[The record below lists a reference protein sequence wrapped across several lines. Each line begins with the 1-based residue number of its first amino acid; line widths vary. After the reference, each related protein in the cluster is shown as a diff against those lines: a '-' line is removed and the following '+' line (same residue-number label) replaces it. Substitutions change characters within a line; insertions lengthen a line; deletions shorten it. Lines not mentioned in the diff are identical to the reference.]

1 MWKRDEAVK
10 PTNQGATTPAPA
22 PTIVPASV
30 AATQAE
36 SRRIERDL
44 VNIGKSVV
52 IKGELSGSEDL
63 TMNSPAAKQLVVI
76 GNGMVGQRLLE
87 SIAKAN
93 AGYEVTVLCE
103 EPRPAYDRVHLS
115 EFFSG
120 KSAEDLSLV
129 APGFFAD
136 RSNVLL
142 KLNARATAIDRAA
155 KSGSIDLAV
164 DTASVDTGDGD
175 KGSRPRSRDEHLRS
189 ADFFN
194 AAEFPKMTYKSTGV
208 AFSGDNPT
216 TIDGNL
222 TLLGVTKP
230 LQLTVERF
238 KCNPAQGTGKE
249 RCGGNAT
256 GKLKR
261 SDFGM
266 KTGIPNLGD
275 EVTLLIMF
283 EALKD

>member
-1 MWKRDEAVK
+1 MGTATRTTSDTTTTWSIDPGHSNVEFAVK
-10 PTNQGATTPAPA
+10 HLMISSVKGRFGINSGALQLNDADPSKTT
-22 PTIVPASV
+22 V
-30 AATQAE
+30 E
-36 SRRIERDL
+36 IE
-44 VNIGKSVV
+44 
-52 IKGELSGSEDL
+52 
-63 TMNSPAAKQLVVI
+63 
-76 GNGMVGQRLLE
+76 
-87 SIAKAN
+87 
-93 AGYEVTVLCE
+93 
-103 EPRPAYDRVHLS
+103 
-115 EFFSG
+115 
-120 KSAEDLSLV
+120 
-129 APGFFAD
+129 
-136 RSNVLL
+136 
-142 KLNARATAIDRAA
+142 IDA
-155 KSGSIDLAV
+155 
-164 DTASVDTGDGD
+164 ASVDT
-175 KGSRPRSRDEHLRS
+175 RQEQRDNHLRS

-208 AFSGDNPT
+208 AFSGDNPM

>member
-1 MWKRDEAVK
+1 MSKRIAALAFAVV
-10 PTNQGATTPAPA
+10 PFAAMAAPESYTLD
-22 PTIVPASV
+22 PYHTFPNFTLDHLGVSTIHGRFNKTA
-30 AATQAE
+30 
-36 SRRIERDL
+36 
-44 VNIGKSVV
+44 GK
-52 IKGELSGSEDL
+52 L
-63 TMNSPAAKQLVVI
+63 T
-76 GNGMVGQRLLE
+76 
-87 SIAKAN
+87 
-93 AGYEVTVLCE
+93 
-103 EPRPAYDRVHLS
+103 
-115 EFFSG
+115 
-120 KSAEDLSLV
+120 
-129 APGFFAD
+129 
-136 RSNVLL
+136 
-142 KLNARATAIDRAA
+142 IDRAA
-155 KSGSIDLAV
+155 KSGAIDLSV
-164 DTASVDTGDGD
+164 DTVSVDTGDGD

-194 AAEFPKMTYKSTGV
+194 AAEFPKMTYKSTNV

-216 TIDGNL
+216 AIDGNL

-283 EALKD
+283 EGLKD

>member
-1 MWKRDEAVK
+1 MSKRIAALALAVL
-10 PTNQGATTPAPA
+10 PFAAIAAPESYTLDPYHTFPNFTLDHLGVATIYGRFNKTA
-22 PTIVPASV
+22 
-30 AATQAE
+30 
-36 SRRIERDL
+36 
-44 VNIGKSVV
+44 GK
-52 IKGELSGSEDL
+52 L
-63 TMNSPAAKQLVVI
+63 T
-76 GNGMVGQRLLE
+76 
-87 SIAKAN
+87 
-93 AGYEVTVLCE
+93 
-103 EPRPAYDRVHLS
+103 
-115 EFFSG
+115 
-120 KSAEDLSLV
+120 
-129 APGFFAD
+129 
-136 RSNVLL
+136 
-142 KLNARATAIDRAA
+142 IDRAA

-164 DTASVDTGDGD
+164 DTASVDTGDSD
-175 KGSRPRSRDEHLRS
+175 KGSRARSRDEHLRS

-283 EALKD
+283 EGLKD